1 MQVPLEHFVG
11 ERYCFG
17 MLHRYNQRT
26 RRFAIVTLFIME
38 QFLKEIVLHIRH
50 LQKYIKNQIK
60 SCKNFPFAN
69 SFLVHVIMMHIH
81 SSQWLLFCFSF
92 HPTLYFPPNECPS
105 LWCCTEPKTESATL
119 DLCISMHKVWKFL
132 WNFSVSTNYEFV
144 RFEYVVA
151 NRNEWKISI
160 KIFLLSILVGN
171 DICKIIWSFYEEVQS
186 RSDPQIQV

>member
-1 MQVPLEHFVG
+1 MEEFSIHK
-11 ERYCFG
+11 
-17 MLHRYNQRT
+17 
-26 RRFAIVTLFIME
+26 TLFLCMLSWCTYTPLNGC
-38 QFLKEIVLHIRH
+38 FSV
-50 LQKYIKNQIK
+50 
-60 SCKNFPFAN
+60 FPFTLLYIFPLMNA
-69 SFLVHVIMMHIH
+69 LVYDVA
-81 SSQWLLFCFSF
+81 Q
-92 HPTLYFPPNECPS
+92 NQKQNQQ
-105 LWCCTEPKTESATL
+105 LW
-119 DLCISMHKVWKFL
+119 MHKVWKFL